1 MTPSDVDGCRFSAA
15 RLGDSYDMRQ
25 VDDFLESLAVALS
38 GGQRLPD
45 GQLESVRFRRTWVR
59 EGYRAGE
66 VERFLDW
73 ARATVRAGDGAAYV
87 PPRRFRLHLSP
98 MFVVEA
104 VALMVLAAGTA
115 FLMLR

>member
-1 MTPSDVDGCRFSAA
+1 MPPSDVESSRFSAA

-25 VDDFLESLAVALS
+25 VDDFLESLCRALS
-38 GGQRLPD
+38 GEQRMAD
-45 GQLESVRFRRTWVR
+45 GQLESAHFTRTWLR

-73 ARATVRAGDGAAYV
+73 ARATVRASGGAAYV
-87 PPRRFRLHLSP
+87 PPPRFRVHLSP
-98 MFVVEA
+98 MFVA
-104 VALMVLAAGTA
+104 QLVALAVLAGSTA